1 MILPQKTLPNMDG
14 KHRSEAEKP
23 LQPVRT
29 TSTSCRDSAR
39 GPRDLPQKNEK
50 SPLRVSRGRD
60 FLRLA
65 SRPKSPAD
73 RRHPPL
79 GRGNGRAENQSGS
92 GAGGVLPWNLAGTF
106 PFGGPFTEGPFTE
119 GPLAGG
125 AATGAAETGT
135 AGAAAADGPALAP
148 GATLPGFGT
157 PPAAGAAG
165 ASPADATGA
174 GGGAEAGLAPSEHP
188 ANPLT
193 ATARADVATAHHRQR
208 MGIER
213 DPSESRFCD
222 RPRRAAQARTGRNT
236 HLPKVRADS
245 RPRGEASCHP

>member
-1 MILPQKTLPNMDG
+1 MASTGPKRKTAPTSPDDVDVVPRQ
-14 KHRSEAEKP
+14 RSR
-23 LQPVRT
+23 PVRFAAKK
-29 TSTSCRDSAR
+29 RKIPA
-39 GPRDLPQKNEK
+39 P
-50 SPLRVSRGRD
+50 
-60 FLRLA
+60 RLA
-65 SRPKSPAD
+65 GQGFFEACQSAEEP
-73 RRHPPL
+73 RRSSAPPL

-174 GGGAEAGLAPSEHP
+174 GGGAEVGLAPSEHP

-213 DPSESRFCD
+213 DPQESRFCD
-222 RPRRAAQARTGRNT
+222 RPRRLAQARTGRNT
-236 HLPKVRADS
+236 HLPTVRADS
-245 RPRGEASCHP
+245 RPHEGAGCHP